1 MNCFNEEKIQQ
12 YLDDECNKDEK
23 GFFTRHVETCHDCKA
38 ALSKQQQ
45 RKAEVKQS
53 LELLVTEQTFM
64 PQFRA
69 PEKATE
75 KKMIAVRFLIPVA
88 IAAGLL
94 LFLLV
99 RPFINADKPPINGQ
113 NVQFVISEEFDAN
126 KPVKDHPIIMT
137 VVAPDGTV
145 TQSTIN

>member
-12 YLDDECNKDEK
+12 YLDNECSKDEK
-23 GFFTRHVETCHDCKA
+23 DFFTRHIETCHNCKA
-38 ALSKQQQ
+38 ALSKQHL
-45 RKAEVKQS
+45 RKVEVKQS
-53 LELLVTEQTFM
+53 LELLVTEQTAI
-64 PQFRA
+64 PQFKV

-75 KKMIAVRFLIPVA
+75 KRKIAMGYLIPVA

-113 NVQFVISEEFDAN
+113 NMQFVISEEFDAN